1 MKKELEQALEALDA
15 MMQEFRSYDLP
26 YGSAAY
32 AKAKDARLNVIAALN
47 KADDWIVNTG
57 VEPTD
62 GDAKV
67 EVMFVYGDFGV
78 DYVSG
83 FDWSLS
89 DESWCIVQYRYI

>member
-1 MKKELEQALEALDA
+1 MQKELKQALEALDA

-57 VEPTD
+57 VEPVD

-67 EVMFVYGDFGV
+67 EVTFATGELDV
-78 DYVSG
+78 DIVAAYCWTLG
-83 FDWSLS
+83 H
-89 DESWCIVQYRYI
+89 ESWRIVQYRYI